1 MTSYDDRRNA
11 PRSPIEDTLFIE
23 SVSSSQIS
31 MVEPTKANAIN
42 ASSTGLQV
50 ELDFAV
56 LQGAEIALWI
66 NAETGARTLIS
77 GTVRWIQST
86 ERETY
91 ILGIELDEASGP
103 AITNWLNG
111 IH

>member
-1 MTSYDDRRNA
+1 MTSHDDRRNA
-11 PRSPIEDTLFIE
+11 PRSPIEDSLFIE

-31 MVEPTKANAIN
+31 IVEPAKASAIN

-56 LQGAEIALWI
+56 LQDAEIALWI
-66 NAETGARTLIS
+66 NAESGSRALIS
-77 GTVRWIQST
+77 GTVRWIQPT

-91 ILGIELDEASGP
+91 LLGIELDEASGP
-103 AITNWLNG
+103 VISNWMEG